1 MNSPSHEEVRAVF
14 DAALEQPIEQRA
26 LFLER
31 RCNGDHAV
39 RSEVE
44 ALLAAHARTDSPL
57 DKHAF
62 NEDWESTGKP
72 SPQAGRRLGAYR
84 LIRELGRG
92 GMATVYLAERA
103 DELYRKNVAI
113 KLLDKA
119 WSWTETEFRFQ
130 QERQILA
137 RLDHPNIAR
146 LLDAGT
152 SDDGLSY
159 LVMEYVEGRPI
170 HHYCNEHALGFSERL
185 RLFLKVCD
193 AVSAAHR
200 NLVIHRD
207 LKPSNILVTSDGQP
221 KLLDFG
227 IAKLLETGEWHTS
240 TGLQRM
246 TPQYAS
252 PEQVK
257 GEPVTTASDVYSLG
271 VLLYQL
277 LTDRLPYAGDR
288 LTPLQMG
295 RAVVDDEP
303 LRPRTLDP
311 RLAGD
316 LESILLKTLRKEPE
330 HRYPSVDALREEIE
344 RYLEGLPVK
353 ARRDT
358 FSYRAGKFLRRHT
371 AAVVSGAL
379 LTVVLAITAGIA
391 VRSAHTARQEAA
403 RNERLLYTARIS
415 AAAEAWEAGDAPRA
429 VERLELSK
437 PAPGRTDLRNFEWFL
452 LWNLTHPPSFPL
464 SGISGTLR
472 GPLAFSPHNRLI
484 ASATEDN
491 SVEVFEA
498 GGRRLRALQEHTDK
512 VDAIDFSPSG
522 SMVATGA
529 RDRKLILWEVASG
542 KVMKK
547 LEPQSSWIRAVRFAP
562 MGHRLVSVELLG
574 SIKLWDLESGKV
586 LTHFEPAGGRCEV
599 VDFSPDGK
607 FLAGGTATG
616 RVVLWDTARGKQVA
630 TLSGGGTS
638 IRSLKFSPDGRQ
650 LAAASASGTIQIWD
664 VSKRVLL
671 FSLNRH
677 SGSVESL
684 AYSPDGARFA
694 SLAGRQVLL
703 WNSATGQ
710 VLAEFMG
717 SGTLQGSLAFSPSGK
732 TLVAN
737 GWGHTVRE
745 WDVDQASALQTLSG
759 LRDRTER
766 ASFSPDGRTLLTAS
780 RGGGVSLWEAVT
792 GRRAA
797 HVPVRGRFAEVSPS
811 GKRLAIGITDGV
823 VLIYSYP
830 PGKEPLHQLNTNF
843 HRVISV
849 SFSPDGRL
857 LAIRGDH
864 PIAEVW
870 DLESRELVASLLH
883 DQRVKSVIFSP
894 SPQEFDVVV
903 TSLSFSP
910 DGQTLATG
918 SEDGFLWL
926 WTQAGKQVSKLQAHE
941 GSVNAIRFASPTRIV
956 TGGQDGLI
964 KVWDLLSGTA
974 ALTFKRQ
981 LPYVSHLAISPDG
994 KRLASTG
1001 DQDLKIW
1008 ELETGTDLLS
1018 LRPDIRQ
1025 VQSVM
1030 FSPDGLC
1037 LVAAGLDGDIRIW
1050 RATHDVPA
1058 ERWFAGP

>member
-1 MNSPSHEEVRAVF
+1 MNSPCYEEVRAVF

-44 ALLAAHARTDSPL
+44 ALLAAHARTDTPL
-57 DKHAF
+57 DRHAF
-62 NEDWESTGKP
+62 NEDWESARKP

-92 GMATVYLAERA
+92 GMATVFLAERA

-119 WSWTETEFRFQ
+119 WSWTETELRFQ

-159 LVMEYVEGRPI
+159 LVMEYVEGQPV
-170 HHYCNEHALGFSERL
+170 HHYCNERALGVSERL

-193 AVSAAHR
+193 AVSAAHS

-257 GEPVTTASDVYSLG
+257 GDPVTTASDVYSLG

-277 LTDRLPYAGDR
+277 LTDRLPYAADC

-295 RAVVDDEP
+295 RAVVEDEP

-330 HRYPSVDALREEIE
+330 HRYPSVDAFREEIE

-371 AAVVSGAL
+371 AIVVAGAMLAVILVVAGAL
-379 LTVVLAITAGIA
+379 AMRNIRIARFEADRTA
-391 VRSAHTARQEAA
+391 
-403 RNERLLYTARIS
+403 RLLYTANIT
-415 AAAEAWEAGDAPRA
+415 AAAEAWQAGDAARA
-429 VERLELSK
+429 IDRLEISK
-437 PAPGRTDLRNFEWFL
+437 PGRSQTDLRNFEWYL
-452 LWNLTHPPSFPL
+452 LWNITHPDSFPL
-464 SGISGTLR
+464 SGLSGTLR
-472 GPLAFSPHNRLI
+472 GPLVFSPSNRLI
-484 ASATEDN
+484 ASANEDN
-491 SVEVFEA
+491 SVDVFGAE
-498 GGRRLRALQEHTDK
+498 GHRLRTLQGHKDR
-512 VDAIDFSPSG
+512 VDAIAFSSTG
-522 SMVATGA
+522 STLATGA
-529 RDRKLILWEVASG
+529 RDKTVVLWEPDTGRVLRSFRNHD
-542 KVMKK
+542 
-547 LEPQSSWIRAVRFAP
+547 SWVRAVRFSP
-562 MGHRLVSVELLG
+562 VGHRLAVVEYTG
-574 SIKLWDLESGKV
+574 QVKLWDWESGQLLKH
-586 LTHFEPAGGRCEV
+586 LQGTGGRCEV
-599 VDFSPDGK
+599 ADYSPNGDL
-607 FLAGGTATG
+607 LAGGTASG
-616 RVVLWDTARGKQVA
+616 RVVLWNTNTGEEVA
-630 TLSGGGTS
+630 VLSGGSLS
-638 IRSLKFSPDGRQ
+638 IRSLGFSPDGRH
-650 LAAASASGTIQIWD
+650 LAVASASGTIQVWD
-664 VSKRVLL
+664 VSRRLL
-671 FSLNRH
+671 LLSLNRH
-677 SGSVESL
+677 SGSVESV
-684 AYSPDGARFA
+684 AYAPDGSRFA
-694 SLAGRQVLL
+694 SIAGRQVLL
-703 WNSATGQ
+703 WNAATGQ

-717 SGTLQGSLAFSPSGK
+717 SGTLQGSLAFSASGK
-732 TLVAN
+732 ILVAS

-745 WDVDQASALQTLSG
+745 WDVDQSAALQTLSG
-759 LRDRTER
+759 LRNRTEQ
-766 ASFSPDGRTLLTAS
+766 ASFSPDGGILLTSS
-780 RGGGVSLWEAVT
+780 RGGGLSSWDAAT
-792 GRRAA
+792 GRLVG
-797 HVPVRGRFAEVSPS
+797 HLPVRSRFAVVAPNS
-811 GKRLAIGITDGV
+811 KLMAVGITDGG
-823 VLIYSYP
+823 VLLYSFP
-830 PGKEPLHQLNTNF
+830 PGKEPIQQLTTNF
-843 HRVISV
+843 HRVIAA
-849 SFSPDGRL
+849 SFSPDSRL

-870 DLESRELVASLLH
+870 DLGSHQLAANLIH
-883 DQRVKSVIFSP
+883 DERVKSVAFSS

-918 SEDGFLWL
+918 SQDGLLRL
-926 WTQAGKQVSKLQAHE
+926 WTQAGKQSRMLQAHE
-941 GSVNAIRFASPTRIV
+941 GNVNAIAFASPTKVV

-974 ALTFKRQ
+974 ILTYKRQ

-994 KRLASTG
+994 KRLASVG
-1001 DQDLKIW
+1001 DQDVRIW
-1008 ELETGTDLLS
+1008 ELETGTDLVS
-1018 LRPDIRQ
+1018 LKPDIRQ
-1025 VQSVM
+1025 IQTLA
-1030 FSPDGLC
+1030 FSPDNQC
-1037 LVAAGLDGDIRIW
+1037 LVAAGTDGDVRIW
-1050 RATHDVPA
+1050 RATNDAPGD
-1058 ERWFAGP
+1058 RRFAGP